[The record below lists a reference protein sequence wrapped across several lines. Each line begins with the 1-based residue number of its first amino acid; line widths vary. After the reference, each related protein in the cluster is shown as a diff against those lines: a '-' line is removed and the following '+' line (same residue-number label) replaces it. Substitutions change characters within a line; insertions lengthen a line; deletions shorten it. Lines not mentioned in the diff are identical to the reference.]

1 MKYFKD
7 KNNNIFALDDWMTS
21 DEWIDVPVTE
31 ISEAEADI
39 LRIPVLTK
47 EQQIEE
53 TEAKKQMLIA
63 EATAAIAPLQDA
75 VDLDMATPEEESA
88 LKEWKKYR
96 VMLNRVD
103 TSLGANVVWPTP
115 PASPAR

>member
-1 MKYFKD
+1 MKYYKD
-7 KNNNIFALDDWMTS
+7 KKNNIFALDDWMTP

-39 LRIPVLTK
+39 LRVPVMTK

-53 TEAKKQMLIA
+53 AEAKKQMLIA

-75 VDLDMATPEEESA
+75 VDLGMVTPEEESA
-88 LKEWKKYR
+88 LKEWRKYR
-96 VMLNRVD
+96 VLLNRVD
-103 TSLGANVVWPTP
+103 TSTGADVVWPTLP
-115 PASPAR
+115 F